1 MPTVPDVK
9 IEKFVPKGC
18 MPQRYVFG
26 LMGFLAVANAYAMR
40 SVLSVA
46 ITEMVVVHHGKLGQH
61 VLIPDPNACP
71 IQNSSTKPHHYN
83 PENEF
88 DWDEKTQGY
97 ILSAFFWGYVLTHIP
112 GGLLAERFGG
122 KQTLGLGILS
132 TSILTILTPFA
143 ARAGPRWLITTRFVE
158 GLGEGT
164 TFPALNVLLA
174 QWVPPME
181 RGKLGALVF
190 AGNQIGT
197 VVSSTLTGVMLQHWD
212 GDWPFVFYLFGV
224 LGVVWYVVFCFL
236 CYNDPASHPY
246 ISTEEREY
254 LSETIG
260 CLKRRENLAPTP
272 WKAMALSIPLWGL
285 IIGQIGHDW
294 ALFTIQTDLPKY
306 MKSVMH
312 FTVAQNGFLSSLPF
326 LVMWFTALFSGWLC
340 DFLLARNIISVT
352 ICRKTFTTIA
362 SVGPALG
369 SLAASYA
376 GCDKVMVATL
386 FAIGMA
392 FMGFFYPSLKVNALD
407 LSPNY
412 AGTLMAIVNG
422 IGAIAGII
430 TPTLIGY
437 LTPNSHMLEWRLV
450 FWISAGVVLI
460 TNVLYCFM
468 GAAKVQPWNDI
479 ESSTN
484 EEAVKW
490 KSSEE
495 DGLPND
501 KHIEL
506 APKKV

>member
-1 MPTVPDVK
+1 MPVPPEVK
-9 IEKFVPKGC
+9 VQKFVEKGC
-18 MPQRYVFG
+18 IPQRYVFG
-26 LMGFLAVANAYAMR
+26 IMGFLAVANAYAMR

-46 ITEMVVVHHGKLGQH
+46 ITEMVVVHHGMLGNRT
-61 VLIPDPNACP
+61 LIPDPMACP
-71 IQNSSTKPHHYN
+71 APNGAQVHHVN

-97 ILSAFFWGYVLTHIP
+97 ILSAFFWGYVLTHLP
-112 GGLLAERFGG
+112 GGQLAEKFGG
-122 KQTLGLGILS
+122 KQTLGLGILC
-132 TSILTILTPFA
+132 TSVLTIATPFA
-143 ARAGPRWLITTRFVE
+143 ARAGPWWLIVTRFIE

-197 VVSSTLTGVMLQHWD
+197 VVSSTLTGLMLQHFE
-212 GDWPFVFYLFGV
+212 GGWPLVFYFFGA
-224 LGVVWYVVFCFL
+224 LGCLWYIIFCFT
-236 CYNDPASHPY
+236 CYNDPASHPH

-285 IIGQIGHDW
+285 ILGQIGHDW

-326 LVMWFTALFSGWLC
+326 LVMWFTALFSGWLS
-340 DFLLARNIISVT
+340 DFLLAHKVINVT
-352 ICRKTFTTIA
+352 LLRKIFTTIA

-376 GCDKVMVATL
+376 GCDKVLVATL
-386 FAIGMA
+386 FAVGMA

-422 IGAIAGII
+422 TGAIAGVI

-437 LTPNSHMLEWRLV
+437 LTPNSHMLEWRMV
-450 FWISAGVVLI
+450 FWISGGVVLI
-460 TNVLYCFM
+460 TNVLYCIM
-468 GAAKVQPWNDI
+468 GTAVIQPWNDP
-479 ESSTN
+479 TGTQ
-484 EEAVKW
+484 EETVKW
-490 KSSEE
+490 KSTT
-495 DGLPND
+495 DGLPDEKN
-501 KHIEL
+501 IEVTT
-506 APKKV
+506 KKV